1 MLQRTSRKNSQRN
14 EYFQQ
19 ESILKLQKTFKQLL
33 FNLKN
38 NQAKNWVNLFS
49 YHWTINHEIQELQ
62 KVPSTFATIILKT
75 ALQISGILDTEKKKA
90 VELDLKIL
98 MNSLRE

>member
-1 MLQRTSRKNSQRN
+1 MLQRTSKKNSQRN

-19 ESILKLQKTFKQLL
+19 ENILKLQKTFLTWKRTKQ
-33 FNLKN
+33 
-38 NQAKNWVNLFS
+38 KNWVNLFS

-62 KVPSTFATIILKT
+62 KVPSTFVTIILKT
-75 ALQISGILDTEKKKA
+75 ALQISGMLDTEKKKA

-98 MNSLRE
+98 MNSFRE